1 MCIAWAWQRLAY
13 ACNVGE
19 VGEGV
24 GDAMQTNKRDEAERQ
39 TARGSEGGRKREDKL
54 RLQRTTN
61 TPPSPS
67 PSSRAIVPP
76 PHKPPMIT
84 VTKTHVNNLVSSSFR
99 APARA
104 EF

>member
-39 TARGSEGGRKREDKL
+39 TARGSEGGRKSEDKL
-54 RLQRTTN
+54 RLQRNTN
-61 TPPSPS
+61 TPL
-67 PSSRAIVPP
+67 PP
-76 PHKPPMIT
+76 PLMPSYLPLTNHQ
-84 VTKTHVNNLVSSSFR
+84 
-99 APARA
+99 
-104 EF
+104 